1 MKITKFLPALVL
13 AGGLAAS
20 AQAALLTFD
29 DLPTLPAADS
39 NQDLYFSNNSS
50 SVYGGVTWDPGF
62 AIVGDAYRVD
72 TGTPG
77 PLFGLPHSGHY
88 FLTNRG
94 YQGGSNDAMMLTT
107 SQVLTGA
114 WFGRNEYYG
123 YGAGADQV
131 TINALSGSTVLAAVV
146 VDLAELNAGLPEPL
160 QFVDT
165 SSFLALAGITGYRID
180 RRELGSQ
187 SGNWVADDFTFVA
200 PRSVPEPATAGLAA
214 AALLL
219 LGWQHRLGKAR
230 GRWRNG

>member
-1 MKITKFLPALVL
+1 MKNTRFLTALAL
-13 AGGLAAS
+13 AGCLSAS

-29 DLPTLPAADS
+29 DLPTLPATNS
-39 NQDLYFSNNSS
+39 SQDLYFSNNSS

-94 YQGGSNDAMMLTT
+94 YQAGSNDAMMLTT

-131 TINALSGSTVLAAVV
+131 TINALSGSTVLAAIV
-146 VDLAELNAGLPEPL
+146 VDLAEHNPGLPEPL

-165 SSFLALAGITGYRID
+165 SSFLALSGITGYRID

-200 PRSVPEPATAGLAA
+200 PRTVPEPATAGLAA
-214 AALLL
+214 TALLL
-219 LGWQHRLGKAR
+219 LGWRRQTGQVKGAE
-230 GRWRNG
+230 RNR